1 VVTWKDQSGNG
12 NDATQSDPT
21 KQPTIYTGGALV
33 KENGKVAIQGGLD
46 IFLPHGH
53 NPQNDAK
60 FFGVVKVVS
69 QAMLLGTENTGE
81 FIFAAQS
88 GSSSTNIAPAH
99 TINTQKK
106 DGSTY
111 TGTTRG
117 DIYSDF
123 GNRSLLYLDY
133 EATSVTGTVGR
144 FGYPTSGTWGMYQL
158 QEAIWYPDT
167 STNPITSIESNIG
180 DYFTQNTPLLDTYS
194 GAAAAYS
201 LRLLD
206 STYTGSA
213 VEVYNGSSYAD
224 IGFNVFGELDTVALA
239 AHCGSNDGFVS
250 VWYDQSGNSNDAT
263 QTTTGSMPK
272 IYDGAT
278 TSVVTINSKP
288 AIYTDRDDNS
298 SGDKLITPATT
309 WMDANLEYAC
319 ITIFSPGSGNVGDTW
334 VWDSSGGGT
343 NKAPSVKSVSGVG
356 IQMEAFGTTS
366 AIVALTG
373 VGQAIRSA
381 YLSSG
386 TLEAFYNGSSGG
398 TATAAGTYNASIG
411 RYIGSRYGASEG
423 HYDGYFQELIWYA
436 SDQSDY
442 RTGIE
447 DNINTFYNIY

>member
-1 VVTWKDQSGNG
+1 
-12 NDATQSDPT
+12 
-21 KQPTIYTGGALV
+21 
-33 KENGKVAIQGGLD
+33 
-46 IFLPHGH
+46 
-53 NPQNDAK
+53 
-60 FFGVVKVVS
+60 
-69 QAMLLGTENTGE
+69 
-81 FIFAAQS
+81 
-88 GSSSTNIAPAH
+88 
-99 TINTQKK
+99 
-106 DGSTY
+106 
-111 TGTTRG
+111 
-117 DIYSDF
+117 
-123 GNRSLLYLDY
+123 
-133 EATSVTGTVGR
+133 
-144 FGYPTSGTWGMYQL
+144 
-158 QEAIWYPDT
+158 
-167 STNPITSIESNIG
+167 
-180 DYFTQNTPLLDTYS
+180 
-194 GAAAAYS
+194 

-278 TSVVTINSKP
+278 TSVVTINSKH